1 MPGLGAHTALPGLRH
16 TGGSSSP
23 GTEMSCSRPDAIA
36 RMTTTGVHLHPTA
49 NSVRPSHGIACAMLG
64 WLGLSMAM
72 TSSAQVPD
80 PVPVRTVL
88 AEQAEVAPQR
98 RLSGSLIAL
107 QDAALSLQQAGVV
120 VSIAVE
126 PGSSVRRGDE
136 LLRLDDQ
143 LARLEAARDAASLAE
158 GRARAQEAQR
168 VAEERRALA
177 EQRNLPR
184 TQAEA
189 ATAESS
195 IAAAAVA
202 RLEAELRLQQAVVER
217 HRLNAPF
224 DGVIRARHVDL
235 GEWVQPGDAV
245 FDLVS
250 NAELR
255 FEVHAPQELWGRL
268 QPGDRAE
275 LHFDRLP
282 GKPLAGEIEARVAA
296 QDRASRSFLIRLRLF
311 EPDAMLTAGMSGE
324 AVFTAGDGE
333 TLWTLPRD
341 ALLRYPDGGV
351 GIWIAEPA
359 EGGHV
364 ARARRI
370 EPGAELGMRI
380 AVRSGLQGGERVVL
394 HGNERLRDGEALKL
408 LD

>member
-1 MPGLGAHTALPGLRH
+1 MLAL
-16 TGGSSSP
+16 
-23 GTEMSCSRPDAIA
+23 
-36 RMTTTGVHLHPTA
+36 
-49 NSVRPSHGIACAMLG
+49 
-64 WLGLSMAM
+64 LGLAF
-72 TSSAQVPD
+72 SAVAQ
-80 PVPVRTVL
+80 VPVRTVL
-88 AEQAEVAPQR
+88 PEQAEIAPQR

-107 QDAALSLQQAGVV
+107 QDAELSLQQAGVV

-168 VAEERRALA
+168 VADERRVLA

-189 ATAESS
+189 AAAE
-195 IAAAAVA
+195 AAIAAVA
-202 RLEAELRLQQAVVER
+202 VSRLEAELRLQQAVVDR

-245 FDLVS
+245 LDLVS

-255 FEVHAPQELWGRL
+255 FEVYAPQELWGRL

-275 LHFDRLP
+275 LRFDRLP
-282 GKPLAGEIEARVAA
+282 DRRLEGEIEARVAA
-296 QDRASRSFLIRLRLF
+296 QDRASRSFLLRLRLL
-311 EPDAMLTAGMSGE
+311 EPDALLTAGMSGE
-324 AVFTAGDGE
+324 AVFTAGEGQ
-333 TLWTLPRD
+333 TQWTLPRD
-341 ALLRYPDGGV
+341 ALLRYPDGSV
-351 GIWIAEPA
+351 GIWLAEATP
-359 EGGHV
+359 EGHV

-370 EPGAELGMRI
+370 EPGAELGTRI
-380 AVRSGLQGGERVVL
+380 AVQAGIDGGERVVL
-394 HGNERLRDGEALKL
+394 HGNERLRDGEPLKL
-408 LD
+408 LDE